1 MLIRRQRSQKEGDL
15 IDVWKEGGSN
25 GDGPADGVS
34 GCQVLLCFR
43 ALIKHESVFSW
54 MKLRKLSK

>member
-1 MLIRRQRSQKEGDL
+1 MVPGRPKERDL

-25 GDGPADGVS
+25 GQGPADGVS
-34 GCQVLLCFR
+34 GCQVLLCFH

-54 MKLRKLSK
+54 MKLRELSE